1 MRWIACLSAL
11 IIIGSS
17 VAFARIVPESQT
29 QIQLSFAPVVKQ
41 AAPAVVNIYA
51 KTLVERRRSPFAGDP
66 FFDKFFGGFGDRAL
80 SRKRIERSLGSG
92 VIVSQDGLVVTNYH
106 VVANAVEVTAALA
119 DKREFSAAI
128 ILADKASDLAVLRL
142 DGASNL
148 PTLSFG
154 DSDALQVG
162 DLVLAIG
169 NPFGVGQTVTV
180 GIISAQART
189 GAEGRTFIQTDA
201 AINPGNSGGALVDM
215 AGNLAGVNSAILTR
229 SGGSNGIGFAIPA
242 ALARQA
248 VKQAQQGEKR
258 LRRPWLGVRSQP
270 IGAEIARSLGFTR
283 PQGVIL
289 THIDSLSP
297 FAEAGLVPGSIILSF
312 AGHPVADPAELAFRA
327 AAFGVGETV
336 EIRANV
342 GGRAIQTDI
351 LLIAAPESPSR
362 DETVL
367 RGRFELAGLRVANL
381 NPAVAEEIRTET
393 GSDDLPDQGV
403 VVLELSDPVVR
414 FDLRRGDILQRY
426 NGVEI
431 LSVDDLRRAV
441 RRDSYVRELRVQRG
455 ARSLIL
461 RYRF

>member
-248 VKQAQQGEKR
+248 VKQAQQ
-258 LRRPWLGVRSQP
+258 RRHVAAQRS
-270 IGAEIARSLGFTR
+270 
-283 PQGVIL
+283 
-289 THIDSLSP
+289 
-297 FAEAGLVPGSIILSF
+297 VP
-312 AGHPVADPAELAFRA
+312 
-327 AAFGVGETV
+327 
-336 EIRANV
+336 
-342 GGRAIQTDI
+342 
-351 LLIAAPESPSR
+351 
-362 DETVL
+362 
-367 RGRFELAGLRVANL
+367 
-381 NPAVAEEIRTET
+381 
-393 GSDDLPDQGV
+393 
-403 VVLELSDPVVR
+403 
-414 FDLRRGDILQRY
+414 
-426 NGVEI
+426 
-431 LSVDDLRRAV
+431 
-441 RRDSYVRELRVQRG
+441 
-455 ARSLIL
+455 
-461 RYRF
+461 